1 MENTSGATTIY
12 KTAET
17 PVTIP
22 LTQYTELVCK
32 ANDLENIKSIVSG
45 CKDGSYIDSD
55 TAKVIKVL
63 CGLPFGKE
71 TK

>member
-1 MENTSGATTIY
+1 METTRE
-12 KTAET
+12 AN
-17 PVTIP
+17 VTIT
-22 LTQYTELVCK
+22 LELYTELVCK

-71 TK
+71 

>member
-1 MENTSGATTIY
+1 MADLREVKVNISL
-12 KTAET
+12 AE
-17 PVTIP
+17 
-22 LTQYTELVCK
+22 YTEPVCK
-32 ANDLENIKSIVSG
+32 ANDLEKVKSILSD

-55 TAKVIKVL
+55 TAKVINVL

>member
-1 MENTSGATTIY
+1 MADLREVKVNVSL
-12 KTAET
+12 AE
-17 PVTIP
+17 
-22 LTQYTELVCK
+22 YTELVCR
-32 ANDLENIKSIVSG
+32 ANDLEKIKSIVSD
-45 CKDGSYIDSD
+45 CKVGGYIDSD

>member
-1 MENTSGATTIY
+1 MADLREVKVNISL
-12 KTAET
+12 AE
-17 PVTIP
+17 
-22 LTQYTELVCK
+22 YTELVCK
-32 ANDLENIKSIVSG
+32 ANDLEKVKSIVSS